1 MLLEE
6 SFVFSSSSVRMFE
19 DDVFP
24 PDVETAENGVVL
36 RFSKTVVWDFNFE
49 FLSLSCVLL
58 LLLLSLLV
66 VDDDDTTEEED
77 APK

>member
-1 MLLEE
+1 MLLED

-19 DDVFP
+19 DDVLP

-58 LLLLSLLV
+58 LLLSLLV